1 MRKFV
6 LSGVAALGFLAVG
19 MTVMGQPAAFRQ
31 ADAEGSGADVRVT
44 RHNLVAMVDTNHTK
58 RPLLV
63 ADARTASLARSLL
76 VADAE
81 GSGADI
87 HAIRTAMVE
96 PPNPC

>member
-1 MRKFV
+1 MRKII
-6 LSGVAALGFLAVG
+6 LSGGAAIGLLAVG
-19 MTVMGQPAAFRQ
+19 MTVIGQPAAFRLA
-31 ADAEGSGADVRVT
+31 ADGSGADVRVT
-44 RHNLVAMVDTNHTK
+44 RHNLVAMADTDHTS